1 MWRQV
6 TSTGTPPSARSG
18 AKAVVYRDAIFLF
31 GGYTK
36 KDGEYFN
43 DVFKYDIRTSAWT
56 MVHTLGEPPVKRTDH
71 SVVLYGRSM

>member
-43 DVFKYDIRTSAWT
+43 DVYRFDIRDS
-56 MVHTLGEPPVKRTDH
+56 R
-71 SVVLYGRSM
+71 SVQLALA